1 MPSRLA
7 FFARPGPARTALFLI
22 LLAGPAGSQA
32 QAILANEVIEPRT
45 FGYVLG
51 DKIRREVHL
60 TVHPDYR
67 LDEESLPDAGR
78 LDRWLEMAD
87 PEVRSE
93 ADRRGRH
100 YRLVL
105 TYQLRNAPAAPVTVA
120 IPQQNLRLLGETQ
133 AVTTLV
139 PTLRVTVAP
148 LTSAI
153 GADRITGSS
162 LQQDRP
168 PPTLPVRER
177 QRRLAW
183 TGAAMLVLLLFAAWR
198 RGFLSFADRGNR
210 PFARAVRELKR
221 LRPVPEAPAQY
232 RAGLK
237 VVHDAINR
245 TAGRAVFAHNLDEFF
260 ASHPEFAPLRDDF
273 DLLFAA
279 SSRAFFAHPAAGA
292 RAAGASPA
300 LLRLCRLCRRIERRS
315 SEVRSPGKLHAA
327 GS

>member
-1 MPSRLA
+1 MLSRLA
-7 FFARPGPARTALFLI
+7 SFGRHSPARGALFLI
-22 LLAGPAGSQA
+22 LLAGPALSQA
-32 QAILANEVIEPRT
+32 QAILAKEVIEPRT

-67 LDEESLPDAGR
+67 LDEESLPEAGR
-78 LDRWLEMAD
+78 LDRWLEIAD
-87 PEVRSE
+87 AEVHSE
-93 ADRRGRH
+93 TDRRGRH
-100 YRLVL
+100 YRLVF
-105 TYQLRNAPAAPVTVA
+105 TYQLRNAPAAPETVA
-120 IPQQNLRLLGETQ
+120 IPQQNLRLLGEMQ

-148 LTSAI
+148 LTWAV

-168 PPTLPVRER
+168 PAPLPVRER

-183 TGAAMLVLLLFAAWR
+183 TGAALLVLLLFAAWR
-198 RGFLSFADRGNR
+198 RGFRSFMARENL

-221 LRPVPEAPAQY
+221 LQPAPEAPAQY

-260 ASHPEFAPLRDDF
+260 ASHPEFAPLRDEF

-279 SSRAFFAHPAAGA
+279 SGRLFFAHTAAGA
-292 RAAGASPA
+292 PAAGASPA
-300 LLRLCRLCRRIERRS
+300 LLRLCQLCRRIERRS
-315 SEVRSPGKLHAA
+315 FEVSSPGKLHAA
-327 GS
+327 GC